1 MSIISVI
8 FGFPFID
15 SLIKTRLVFSAC
27 GTTFKNTFTIFQS
40 KVQFSLFYQELRHQ
54 RIGGLTLAH
63 IHITWGGHGSPY
75 NFKSGLRKL
84 NSNPLTKFL
93 DPVAQLAKQLNQIS
107 NKEDFVWRTYLYAIT
122 FPWPFTSPPM
132 WVETYYV
139 FRNEKLTT
147 QELTK
152 R

>member
-1 MSIISVI
+1 M
-8 FGFPFID
+8 PFH
-15 SLIKTRLVFSAC
+15 
-27 GTTFKNTFTIFQS
+27 
-40 KVQFSLFYQELRHQ
+40 QELIHLRL
-54 RIGGLTLAH
+54 GDLTLAR
-63 IHITWGGHGSPY
+63 IYIIWGGHGLPHK
-75 NFKSGLRKL
+75 FKPGLRNM
-84 NSNPLTKFL
+84 NSRPITNFL
-93 DPVAQLAKQLNQIS
+93 DPVARFAKQLNQIS
-107 NKEDFVWRTYLYAIT
+107 NKEDFVWRTYLDAIP